1 MAITTTA
8 LRRNL
13 SRFELALAVLVLTVL
28 VTLFLRR
35 MESVSAAAEEAMVRT
50 RVQDMQARLMTLRA
64 GFVSGELG
72 GRPVQV
78 DDVVRLLARG
88 DVPWVATARGF
99 DWATVPEGSWVYF
112 EDRREFAYRVIHRE
126 RFAAAG
132 GDPLQLRF
140 QLEVLRAATT
150 PGGSGA
156 GRIVG
161 ARLVPLAS
169 AAWTA
174 EP

>member
-132 GDPLQLRF
+132 GDRKGPMRVSRCTLALKLR
-140 QLEVLRAATT
+140 LL
-150 PGGSGA
+150 PGEL
-156 GRIVG
+156 
-161 ARLVPLAS
+161 ARGPCRNTMVIAVHD
-169 AAWTA
+169 
-174 EP
+174 